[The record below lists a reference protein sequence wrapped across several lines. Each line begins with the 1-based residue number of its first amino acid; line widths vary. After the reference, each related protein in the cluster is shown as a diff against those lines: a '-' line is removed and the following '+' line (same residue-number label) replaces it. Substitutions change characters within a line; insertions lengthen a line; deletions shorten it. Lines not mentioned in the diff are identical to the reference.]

1 MIKKVSESNV
11 QLNINNDLGHG
22 VWHLIQGRHVIET
35 KISGGSLV
43 DIKVCLQ
50 NAAKCLSALG
60 LSFCQ
65 ITSKTAFFFISYLTA
80 KELEAGLK
88 IQAYV
93 FLF

>member
-11 QLNINNDLGHG
+11 QLNINNDLRHG
-22 VWHLIQGRHVIET
+22 VWHLIEGRHVIET

-65 ITSKTAFFFISYLTA
+65 ITSNTALFFSYLTA

-88 IQAYV
+88 IQAYI

>member
-1 MIKKVSESNV
+1 MIKKVNESNV

-22 VWHLIQGRHVIET
+22 VWHLIQERHVIET

-43 DIKVCLQ
+43 DIKCVFRMQ
-50 NAAKCLSALG
+50 QSVSAL
-60 LSFCQ
+60 LALVSVRLLQ
-65 ITSKTAFFFISYLTA
+65 KLHFFFSYLTA